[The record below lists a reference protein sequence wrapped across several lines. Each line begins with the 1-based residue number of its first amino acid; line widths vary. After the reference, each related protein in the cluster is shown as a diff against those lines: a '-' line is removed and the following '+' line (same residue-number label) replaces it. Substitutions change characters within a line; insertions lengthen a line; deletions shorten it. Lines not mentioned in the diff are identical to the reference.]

1 MSTRLIFL
9 LAAVTLLM
17 TGCATGGGET
27 PEVRRLHARAAY
39 ERGVAAFRDKQAS
52 QALAA
57 FREAIDTD
65 PSVAIYPNALGL
77 LYLELQ
83 RPDLALE
90 QFTKAT
96 GADPRFAE
104 AHVNTGVALAEQRR
118 WEEAVAAYRTALALP
133 TLASSYVAY
142 NNLGLALYNLKRLEE
157 AEQALR
163 FAITLESAEEPAYYH
178 LGLVLAAEG
187 RAEEAKMVFRRAR
200 ELGPE
205 SPFGE
210 AAAERLRAM
219 GEVVPEASPTP
230 PKGATK

>member
-96 GADPRFAE
+96 SADARFAE

-133 TLASSYVAY
+133 TIGSAYVAY
-142 NNLGLALYNLKRLEE
+142 NNLGRALYNLKRLPE
-157 AEQALR
+157 AEEALR
-163 FAITLESAEEPAYYH
+163 FAINLEPSQEPAYYH
-178 LGLVLAAEG
+178 MGLVLAAQG
-187 RAEEAKMVFRRAR
+187 RPEEAKMAYRQAR
-200 ELGPE
+200 LIAPE
-205 SPFGE
+205 SPFGQ
-210 AAAERLRAM
+210 AAAERLRAL
-219 GEVVPEASPTP
+219 GEAVPAPPGPE

>member
-27 PEVRRLHARAAY
+27 PEVRRLHARDAY

-83 RPDLALE
+83 RPNLALE
-90 QFTKAT
+90 EFTRAT
-96 GADPRFAE
+96 SVDPRFAE

-118 WEEAVAAYRTALALP
+118 WEEAVAAYKTALALP

-163 FAITLESAEEPAYYH
+163 FAITLESAQEPAYYH

-187 RAEEAKMVFRRAR
+187 RAEEAKMAFRQAR
-200 ELGPE
+200 QIAPE

-219 GEVVPEASPTP
+219 GEVVPETPRTP

>member
-1 MSTRLIFL
+1 MSTRLIFWLAGVAL
-9 LAAVTLLM
+9 LAV
-17 TGCATGGGET
+17 GCATGRGET
-27 PEVRRLHARAAY
+27 PEVKRLHARAAY
-39 ERGVAAFRDKQAS
+39 ERGGAGFRDKQAS

-83 RPDLALE
+83 RPNLALE
-90 QFTKAT
+90 ESTRAT
-96 GADPRFAE
+96 SVDPRFAE

-118 WEEAVAAYRTALALP
+118 WEEAVAAYKTALALP
-133 TLASSYVAY
+133 TLASTYVAY

-163 FAITLESAEEPAYYH
+163 FAITLESAQEPAYYH

-187 RAEEAKMVFRRAR
+187 RAEEAKMAFRQAR
-200 ELGPE
+200 QIAPE

-219 GEVVPEASPTP
+219 GEVVPETPRTP

>member
-1 MSTRLIFL
+1 VSTRLIFL

-27 PEVRRLHARAAY
+27 PEVRRLHARDAY

-96 GADPRFAE
+96 SADARFAE

-219 GEVVPEASPTP
+219 GEVVPEPSPTA